1 MHIVYFVEG
10 ATDPIDDFG
19 ARGVRYVPLA
29 GGSDECEPRVSSL
42 HLARG
47 SRLPEAPCVND
58 SALLVV
64 YGRLNVCGDWEI
76 ELSGGMGVVLSAG
89 EPVRLE
95 SDEGAIVI
103 AVEAPRL
110 IATLRDCSTPGR
122 TMGQRWPGERLPRR
136 TLGSMI
142 RSIYYRIR
150 WWRLE
155 LSRLRKFLARKSRH
169 ARHGPG

>member
-1 MHIVYFVEG
+1 
-10 ATDPIDDFG
+10 
-19 ARGVRYVPLA
+19 
-29 GGSDECEPRVSSL
+29 
-42 HLARG
+42 
-47 SRLPEAPCVND
+47 
-58 SALLVV
+58 
-64 YGRLNVCGDWEI
+64 LNVCGDWEI

-110 IATLRDCSTPGR
+110 IATLRGCSTPGR